1 MSVCLRC
8 DWRGDSSP
16 ATCPRCGEPLF
27 RPAARAER
35 RPAVPAVPEHA
46 AGDAARTDLDAERSS
61 MNRAHL
67 DRAHEGA
74 PRRRRG
80 WKAAGGV
87 VPVVALAAVV
97 VVVTALT
104 SRSPEPRASDG
115 ATPQRVTS
123 DTAAGPPL
131 PPLSGSIVYSR
142 RSPSADRVQLWIWD
156 LSRNE
161 VVAGSVV
168 PKPLELVGSS
178 TAGAGRVGLTW
189 RRDDGTLEAALVDPA
204 DVDAEPE
211 PMIAGDLVAWSA
223 RGSRVTAARFSE
235 GAPCPRRITVE
246 AIRLQTDVVLDEP
259 PSELR
264 SCGDVISLDSDG
276 SLSYF
281 TYRVGRRLHVAYPG
295 VQRPTVVLQDHALL
309 GVSWAGDMIVQPI
322 GRRNDGALA
331 YFNRKTTEPHPA
343 PVAFNADAAF
353 AFGGVLAW
361 APNSFEALMLGT
373 SSGRPSPTP
382 GIYLLDTLPSDG
394 IDPPR
399 WVMEAS
405 GPTSATYTREGI
417 AIVATGGDVFAIHDG
432 GVSEVPRPVGAP
444 LVDGR
449 VTWVP

>member
-8 DWRGDSSP
+8 DWRGDTVP
-16 ATCPRCGEPLF
+16 AACPRCGEPLF
-27 RPAARAER
+27 RSAAPIAPRPAAPVAPGAGEAPPTHLDADRAR
-35 RPAVPAVPEHA
+35 
-46 AGDAARTDLDAERSS
+46 DAAP
-61 MNRAHL
+61 
-67 DRAHEGA
+67 G
-74 PRRRRG
+74 RRRR
-80 WKAAGGV
+80 WKAVAGV
-87 VPVVALAAVV
+87 LPVLALATVV

-104 SRSPEPRASDG
+104 SGSSGGIANDG
-115 ATPQRVTS
+115 ATSEPAASV
-123 DTAAGPPL
+123 AAGPPL

-161 VVAGSVV
+161 VVGGSVV
-168 PKPLELVGSS
+168 PKPLDLVASS
-178 TAGAGRVGLTW
+178 TSGAGQVGLTW
-189 RRDDGTLEAALVDPA
+189 RRDDGALEAALVDPA
-204 DVDAEPE
+204 ELDAEPE

-223 RGSRVTAARFSE
+223 RGSRVTAATFSE

-246 AIRLQTDVVLDEP
+246 AIRLQTDVPLDEP

-276 SLSYF
+276 GLSYF
-281 TYRVGRRLHVAYPG
+281 TYRLGGRLHVAYPG
-295 VQRPTVVLQDHALL
+295 VQRPTIVLRDHALL

-322 GRRNDGALA
+322 GRRHDGALA

-343 PVAFNADAAF
+343 PVPFNADAAF

-382 GIYLLDTLPSDG
+382 GIYVLDTLPSDG

-405 GPTSATYTREGI
+405 GPTSATYTGGGI